1 MSKTALATASV
12 LVLLCACSRTQTYST
27 KDATVTV
34 TDKGKDQG
42 SVHVSGKDGAS
53 LDINTGRP
61 ITDYP
66 SDTPLY
72 SGKSM
77 MDMKSGEKSSR
88 VVAIQTSDSLEKI
101 SGFYKSELDSK
112 GWKIDTN
119 MTTPEMTMYV
129 ASKGERKLVIQIS
142 TDASSKMQTV
152 SQTLADK

>member
-1 MSKTALATASV
+1 MSKIALATVSA
-12 LVLLCACSRTQTYST
+12 LALLCGCSRTQTYST

-42 SVHVSGKDGAS
+42 SVHVSGKDGTS
-53 LDINTGRP
+53 LDINTGKP

-77 MDMKSGEKSSR
+77 MDMKSGEKNAR
-88 VVAIQTSDSLEKI
+88 VVAIQTPDAVEKI
-101 SGFYKSELDSK
+101 SDFYKSELESK
-112 GWKIDTN
+112 GWKTETS
-119 MTTPEMTMYV
+119 MTTPQMTMYV
-129 ASKGERKLVIQIS
+129 ATKGERKLVIQIG
-142 TDASSKMQTV
+142 TDGSSKTQTV